1 MEFHN
6 ILLEVKEGIATVT
19 VNRPKVLNA
28 LNDQTMEEL
37 RQAFLEIRRREDV
50 QGVIFTGAGEKAFIA
65 GADINELATQTPLE
79 GKDRSRRGHHI
90 LEIIENLGKPVV
102 AAVNGYALGGGCE
115 IAMACHVRLA
125 SENAKLGQPEVKL
138 GIVAGYGGTQ
148 RLTRLVGLGRA
159 LELLLTGEQISAQ
172 RAYEIGLVNGVYPQ
186 GELLEQAE
194 KLLRKMTANGPVAVK
209 LTMEA
214 AIHGSQLTLAE
225 GLNLE
230 ANLFALS
237 CTTEDMKEGTRAF
250 VEKRPAKFQGK

>member
-1 MEFHN
+1 MDFQN
-6 ILLEVKEGIATVT
+6 LLIEVKDKIARLT

-37 RQAFLEIRRREDV
+37 RVAFLHLRKRDDV
-50 QGVIFTGAGEKAFIA
+50 HGILFTGAGEKAFIA

-102 AAVNGYALGGGCE
+102 AAINGYALGGGCE
-115 IAMACHVRLA
+115 IAMACHIRVA
-125 SENAKLGQPEVKL
+125 SDNAKIGQPEVKL

-159 LELLLTGEQISAQ
+159 LELLLTGEPISAQ
-172 RAYEIGLVNGVYPQ
+172 RAYEIGLVNAVYS
-186 GELLEQAE
+186 QAE
-194 KLLRKMTANGPVAVK
+194 LIPQTENLLRKIIANGPVAVK

-214 AIHGSQLTLAE
+214 AIHGSQMSLAE

-230 ANLFALS
+230 ANLFAMS
-237 CTTEDMKEGTRAF
+237 CTTEDMREGTRAF
-250 VEKRPAKFQGK
+250 VEKRPANFQGQ

>member
-1 MEFHN
+1 MQFEN
-6 ILLEVKEGIATVT
+6 ILYEIRDQIAYIT

-37 RQAFLEIRRREDV
+37 KHAFLDV
-50 QGVIFTGAGEKAFIA
+50 RHKKEAGGVIFTGNGEKAFIA
-65 GADINELATQTPLE
+65 GADINELATQTPIE

-90 LEIIENLGKPVV
+90 LDIIENLGKPVI
-102 AAVNGYALGGGCE
+102 AAINGYALGGGCE
-115 IAMACHVRLA
+115 IAMACTIRLA
-125 SENAKLGQPEVKL
+125 SENAKIGQPEVKL

-148 RLTRLVGLGRA
+148 RLPRIVGTGRA
-159 LELLLTGEQISAQ
+159 LELLLTGEPINAH

-186 GELLEQAE
+186 SELISKAE
-194 KLLRKMTANGPVAVK
+194 EMMRKMLANGPVALR
-209 LTMEA
+209 LTIEGVNR
-214 AIHGSQLTLAE
+214 GSQMTLEE

-250 VEKRPAKFQGK
+250 LEKRPAKFGGK

>member
-1 MEFHN
+1 MEYQN
-6 ILLEVKEGIATVT
+6 LLVDVKESIARVT

-37 RQAFLEIRRREDV
+37 RVAFLDLRRREDV
-50 QGVIFTGAGEKAFIA
+50 RGILFTGAGEKAFIA
-65 GADINELATQTPLE
+65 GADINELATQSPLE

-90 LEIIENLGKPVV
+90 LDIIENLGKPVV
-102 AAVNGYALGGGCE
+102 AAINGYALGGGCE
-115 IAMACHVRLA
+115 IAMACHIRVA
-125 SENAKLGQPEVKL
+125 SDNAKIGQPEVKL

-159 LELLLTGEQISAQ
+159 LELLLTGEPISAQ
-172 RAYEIGLVNGVYPQ
+172 RAYEIGLVNAVYPQ
-186 GELLEQAE
+186 TELISQTEN
-194 KLLRKMTANGPVAVK
+194 LLKKIIINGPVAVK

-214 AIHGSQLTLAE
+214 AIHGSQMSLSE

-230 ANLFALS
+230 ANLFAMS
-237 CTTEDMKEGTRAF
+237 CTTEDMREGTRAF

>member
-1 MEFHN
+1 MEYQN
-6 ILLEVKEGIATVT
+6 LLVDVKESIARVT

-37 RQAFLEIRRREDV
+37 RVAFLDLRRREDV
-50 QGVIFTGAGEKAFIA
+50 RGILFTGAGEKAFIA
-65 GADINELATQTPLE
+65 GADINELATQSPLE

-90 LEIIENLGKPVV
+90 LDIIENLGKPVV
-102 AAVNGYALGGGCE
+102 AAINGYALGGGCE
-115 IAMACHVRLA
+115 IAMACHIRVA
-125 SENAKLGQPEVKL
+125 SDNAKIGQPEVKL

-159 LELLLTGEQISAQ
+159 LELLLTGEPISAQ
-172 RAYEIGLVNGVYPQ
+172 RAYEIGLVNAVYPQ
-186 GELLEQAE
+186 TELISQTEN
-194 KLLRKMTANGPVAVK
+194 LLKKIIANGPVAVR

-214 AIHGSQLTLAE
+214 AIHGSQMSLSE

-230 ANLFALS
+230 ANLFAMS
-237 CTTEDMKEGTRAF
+237 CTTEDMREGTRAF

>member
-1 MEFHN
+1 VEFQN
-6 ILLEVKEGIATVT
+6 ILLEVRDGIATVT

-37 RQAFLEIRRREDV
+37 RQVFLEIRRREDV
-50 QGVIFTGAGEKAFIA
+50 QAVIFTGAGEKAFIA
-65 GADINELATQTPLE
+65 GADINELATQTPLD

-102 AAVNGYALGGGCE
+102 AAINGYALGGGCE
-115 IAMACHVRLA
+115 IAMACHIRLA
-125 SENAKLGQPEVKL
+125 SENAKLGQPEVRL

-159 LELLLTGEQISAQ
+159 LEILLTGEQITAQ

-186 GELLEQAE
+186 AELLQESE
-194 KLLRKMTANGPVAVK
+194 KLLRKMTANGPVAIK

-230 ANLFALS
+230 ANLFAVS

-250 VEKRPAKFQGK
+250 VEKRAAKFQGK

>member
-1 MEFHN
+1 MEYQN
-6 ILLEVKEGIATVT
+6 LLVEVQDKIARLT

-37 RQAFLEIRRREDV
+37 RIAFLDLRKRDDV
-50 QGVIFTGAGEKAFIA
+50 HGILFTGAGEKAFIA

-102 AAVNGYALGGGCE
+102 AAINGYALGGGCE
-115 IAMACHVRLA
+115 IAMACHIRIA
-125 SENAKLGQPEVKL
+125 SDNAKIGQPEVKL

-159 LELLLTGEQISAQ
+159 LELLLTGEPISAQ
-172 RAYEIGLVNGVYPQ
+172 RAFEIGLVNAVYPQ
-186 GELLEQAE
+186 AELIPQTEN
-194 KLLRKMTANGPVAVK
+194 LLRKIIANGPVAVK

-214 AIHGSQLTLAE
+214 AIHGSQMSLAE

-230 ANLFALS
+230 ANLFAMS
-237 CTTEDMKEGTRAF
+237 CTTDDMREGTRAF
-250 VEKRPAKFQGK
+250 VEKRHANFQGK